1 MKHIKN
7 AVWFI
12 RESKKFTGY
21 GYFRMLFKEN
31 LIELHSKRSDLP
43 KTVVVGPTKL
53 TYVSPSTRN
62 SIDSK
67 KLKEE
72 EPAIAEKYTKTTNV
86 KATIRLEEI

>member
-31 LIELHSKRSDLP
+31 LIKKQFGL
-43 KTVVVGPTKL
+43 
-53 TYVSPSTRN
+53 
-62 SIDSK
+62 SK
-67 KLKEE
+67 KWMS
-72 EPAIAEKYTKTTNV
+72 V
-86 KATIRLEEI
+86 VEIDIYEC